1 MIKTIHNDFGQNTY
15 ILTSAKERYLIDP
28 GSNAEAILEALAQK
42 KGRLDAVLLTHGHFD
57 HILSL
62 NAVLDVYD
70 VPVYIHPLERDFL
83 FDPSLNLSTHIQQ
96 NFRLNRKD
104 RLQVLETDHMFSFG
118 HDQVKYLFTPGH
130 SRGSVC
136 YYIRDIL
143 ISGDLLF
150 KETVGRTDLPTSD
163 PAALHHSL
171 KTVFAK
177 FSHNTKVYPGH
188 GSMTTMVHEATH
200 NPYVKGR

>member
-1 MIKTIHNDFGQNTY
+1 MIKTIANDFGQNTY
-15 ILTSAKERYLIDP
+15 ILSSAKERYIVDP
-28 GSNAEAILEALAQK
+28 GSNTEAILEALALK

-62 NAVLDVYD
+62 NAVLDAYD

-96 NFRLNRKD
+96 NFRLKHKD
-104 RLQVLETDHMFSFG
+104 RLRVLEPDQTFAFG
-118 HDQVKYLFTPGH
+118 SNALKYVWTPGH

-136 YYIRDIL
+136 YYSHDIL

-171 KTVFAK
+171 KHI
-177 FSHNTKVYPGH
+177 FSMFSNNTKVYPGH
-188 GSMTTMVHEATH
+188 GSMTTIIHETLH